1 MRYRFHLEY
10 VPGKKLQ
17 AADCLSRDPQNKF
30 IDTNYLDGEFSVVS
44 SILTASENQIN
55 IIKDHVMNDETLR
68 IIKQYC
74 ESGWPLYKSLV
85 TNLKVKQYWHIRQDI
100 FLDDG
105 LLLYNSRLIIP
116 ESLKSQFLKIIHN
129 VHQGISGCQTKAR
142 EAIYWPNM
150 SKDIEEMV
158 LSCHQCMSR
167 SKANQSLPL
176 HPHEIELLPWNK
188 IGIDFFQIGI
198 QTFLLIVDYFSK
210 FIQLYK
216 IPNKTSPVVID
227 TLKLSFST
235 HGIAKI
241 IYSDNDTPFRSK
253 NFIDF
258 AKQYDITLQTSS
270 PKYPQSNGLVERSIQ
285 TIKNLM
291 MKTKESEW
299 FSVILEYNN
308 TPKLNQDRPSQMLMG
323 RRLRTILPAL
333 NILNRPDYNTEYHIN
348 NLQQNQYKAK
358 LYYDRK
364 CKNLSK
370 LRVGQL
376 VYIKDGTRD
385 WKKGKI
391 IKVLEYDS
399 YEVEISNR
407 RLRRNRTQIIPFM
420 DKQNQN

>member
-1 MRYRFHLEY
+1 
-10 VPGKKLQ
+10 
-17 AADCLSRDPQNKF
+17 
-30 IDTNYLDGEFSVVS
+30 
-44 SILTASENQIN
+44 
-55 IIKDHVMNDETLR
+55 MNDETLR

-216 IPNKTSPVVID
+216 IQNKTSPVVID

-241 IYSDNDTPFRSK
+241 I
-253 NFIDF
+253 
-258 AKQYDITLQTSS
+258 
-270 PKYPQSNGLVERSIQ
+270 
-285 TIKNLM
+285 
-291 MKTKESEW
+291 
-299 FSVILEYNN
+299 
-308 TPKLNQDRPSQMLMG
+308 
-323 RRLRTILPAL
+323 
-333 NILNRPDYNTEYHIN
+333 
-348 NLQQNQYKAK
+348 
-358 LYYDRK
+358 
-364 CKNLSK
+364 
-370 LRVGQL
+370 
-376 VYIKDGTRD
+376 
-385 WKKGKI
+385 
-391 IKVLEYDS
+391 
-399 YEVEISNR
+399 
-407 RLRRNRTQIIPFM
+407 
-420 DKQNQN
+420 

>member
-1 MRYRFHLEY
+1 
-10 VPGKKLQ
+10 
-17 AADCLSRDPQNKF
+17 
-30 IDTNYLDGEFSVVS
+30 
-44 SILTASENQIN
+44 
-55 IIKDHVMNDETLR
+55 
-68 IIKQYC
+68 
-74 ESGWPLYKSLV
+74 
-85 TNLKVKQYWHIRQDI
+85 
-100 FLDDG
+100 
-105 LLLYNSRLIIP
+105 
-116 ESLKSQFLKIIHN
+116 
-129 VHQGISGCQTKAR
+129 
-142 EAIYWPNM
+142 
-150 SKDIEEMV
+150 
-158 LSCHQCMSR
+158 
-167 SKANQSLPL
+167 
-176 HPHEIELLPWNK
+176 
-188 IGIDFFQIGI
+188 
-198 QTFLLIVDYFSK
+198 
-210 FIQLYK
+210 
-216 IPNKTSPVVID
+216 
-227 TLKLSFST
+227 
-235 HGIAKI
+235 
-241 IYSDNDTPFRSK
+241 
-253 NFIDF
+253 
-258 AKQYDITLQTSS
+258 
-270 PKYPQSNGLVERSIQ
+270 
-285 TIKNLM
+285 

-333 NILNRPDYNTEYHIN
+333 NILNRPDYNTENHIN